1 MNILFPQIKIP
12 ISQAP
17 LADKS
22 RNSRSLS
29 FGSWSDIFLPSKR
42 LQSCRNVE
50 KFLKTVKKV
59 TPDDYKKL
67 SSEQLQDFFYYYN
80 LDDNL
85 QVAVEENL
93 AVALPLKKFL
103 DKKYGKDKYVF
114 VSIGTS
120 PAPLGRVIEF
130 SGVETKYLPMSD
142 LMYADKYQDIVKSA
156 GIEEYEN
163 FLKEQGIS
171 KKNLKKH
178 KKTFVFYDYTSSGH
192 SLNLFKDLM
201 IHHLNLPEDKMDFRS
216 LNEDILYCCSQS
228 KKHLHPFKRKISNSD
243 FANNYITRFLSN
255 SKAEYYGGIG
265 HLSYRDLSKI
275 AEDKFYADD
284 TSKAYN
290 LYVMH
295 RLEEMGILKNNPKNR
310 KSL

>member
-156 GIEEYEN
+156 GFEDYEK

-171 KKNLKKH
+171 KKN
-178 KKTFVFYDYTSSGH
+178 
-192 SLNLFKDLM
+192 LNLFKDLM

-265 HLSYRDLSKI
+265 HLSYKDLSKI

>member
-29 FGSWSDIFLPSKR
+29 FGGWSDIFLPSKR

-50 KFLKTVKKV
+50 QFLKTVKKV

-67 SSEQLQDFFYYYN
+67 SAEQLQDFFYYN

-85 QVAVEENL
+85 QIAVEDNL
-93 AVALPLKKFL
+93 AVALPLKDFL
-103 DKKYGKDKYVF
+103 DRKYGKDKYIF
-114 VSIGTS
+114 VSIGSS
-120 PAPLGRVIEF
+120 PSPIGRIFEF
-130 SGVETKYLPMSD
+130 SGVETKYLPISD

-156 GIEEYEN
+156 GFEDYEK

-171 KKNLKKH
+171 KKNLERH

-192 SLNLFKDLM
+192 SLSLFKDLM
-201 IHHLNLPEDKMDFRS
+201 MYHLNLPEDKVDFRS
-216 LNEDILYCCSQS
+216 LNEDLYYCCA
-228 KKHLHPFKRKISNSD
+228 KKEKPLNRFDEESSNKD
-243 FANNYITRFLSN
+243 FADDYIMQYLADSHAEYFGGIRHLSCRMLSN
-255 SKAEYYGGIG
+255 
-265 HLSYRDLSKI
+265 I
-275 AEDKFYADD
+275 AECKIYSND
-284 TSKAYN
+284 TSKIYN